1 MRLDSFGLT
10 VPHHRILCYIF
21 PPCCAAMG
29 RWRAEGATEGQLA
42 QTTRQ
47 TILKAREL
55 RKTMSKPEIML
66 WQQLRKKPRG
76 IKFRRQ
82 HPIGSYILDFYCP
95 SAKLGIEVDGLAHDM
110 GNRPERDEQRDWNL
124 SQDGIEIIRIS
135 AQEVLDDPADVADR
149 ILRYIQSLR

>member
-1 MRLDSFGLT
+1 M
-10 VPHHRILCYIF
+10 
-21 PPCCAAMG
+21 
-29 RWRAEGATEGQLA
+29 A

-47 TILKAREL
+47 TILKAKEL

-66 WQQLRKKPRG
+66 WQQLRKKPLG

-95 SAKLGIEVDGLAHDM
+95 SAKLGIEVDGMAHDM

-135 AQEVLDDPADVADR
+135 AQDVLDDPADVADR

>member
-1 MRLDSFGLT
+1 MAR
-10 VPHHRILCYIF
+10 
-21 PPCCAAMG
+21 
-29 RWRAEGATEGQLA
+29 
-42 QTTRQ
+42 TTRK
-47 TILKAREL
+47 TVLKAREL

-66 WQQLRKKPRG
+66 WQQLRKKPLG

-110 GNRPERDEQRDWNL
+110 GSRPARDERRDWGL
-124 SQDGIEIIRIS
+124 SQEGIETIRIS
-135 AQEVLDDPADVADR
+135 AQEVLQDPADVADR

>member
-1 MRLDSFGLT
+1 MAR
-10 VPHHRILCYIF
+10 
-21 PPCCAAMG
+21 
-29 RWRAEGATEGQLA
+29 
-42 QTTRQ
+42 TTRQ

-66 WQQLRKKPRG
+66 WQQLRKKPLG

-95 SAKLGIEVDGLAHDM
+95 PANLGIEVDGMAHDM
-110 GNRPERDEQRDWNL
+110 GSRPGRDWAL
-124 SQDGIEIIRIS
+124 SQEGVETIRIS
-135 AQEVLDDPADVADR
+135 AQEILQDAEDVADR